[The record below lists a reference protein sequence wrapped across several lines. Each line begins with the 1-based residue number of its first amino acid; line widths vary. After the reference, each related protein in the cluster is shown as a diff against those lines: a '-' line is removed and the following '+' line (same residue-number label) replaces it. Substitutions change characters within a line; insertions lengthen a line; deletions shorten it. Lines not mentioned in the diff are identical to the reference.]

1 MTQRL
6 LYRYPFDEEG
16 RETLTLVE
24 SIAAMQEL
32 ERQINRLCRLDWRWC
47 DLTLSVVERHPTY
60 LIYEIHHHEKY
71 AGQAIVMPFASARGA
86 GVPQSALSDHA
97 LYLKILARIES
108 KPIQ

>member
-1 MTQRL
+1 MTQRV

-32 ERQINRLCRLDWRWC
+32 ERQVNRLCRFDWRWC

-60 LIYEIHHHEKY
+60 LIYEIRHHSKY
-71 AGQAIVMPFASARGA
+71 AGQAIVMPSVFSGGTGTILSAI
-86 GVPQSALSDHA
+86 SDQK
-97 LYLKILARIES
+97 LYNKIRARIEA
-108 KPIQ
+108 KTIQ